1 MSPARKALL
10 DYVIT
15 LTVEPWA
22 VNEDQIRAMRVQG
35 FSDQAI
41 CAVNQITGFFAWCNR
56 TIDGLG
62 VPMEEYWPTDVRA
75 RGHRPGTT
83 KG

>member
-1 MSPARKALL
+1 ML

-15 LTVEPWA
+15 LTEKPW
-22 VNEDQIRAMRVQG
+22 ECTREQIEAMRVQG

-62 VPMEEYWPTDVRA
+62 VPMEEYWPEDVRV
-75 RGHRPGTT
+75 RGHQPGTA